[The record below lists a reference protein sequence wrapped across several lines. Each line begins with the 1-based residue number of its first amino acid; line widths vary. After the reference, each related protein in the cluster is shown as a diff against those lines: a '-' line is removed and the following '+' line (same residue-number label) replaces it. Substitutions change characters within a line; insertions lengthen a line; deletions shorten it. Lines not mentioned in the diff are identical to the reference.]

1 MALKL
6 KKASSDWPDC
16 LEGGRNYR
24 VLKHH
29 AVLLSAPNRFGSRRN
44 CMALKQ
50 TRHRKSVKEG
60 NCIGLKHDRVACY
73 TKVWFGSIR
82 NCMVLKLEKM
92 FRVLHRGFGRRE
104 ITWVQTGFFRCAD
117 GFQDWKGVK
126 LQGTQTAYG
135 TGRCYNKPCEQKPT
149 PGL

>member
-16 LEGGRNYR
+16 LGGGRNYR

-60 NCIGLKHDRVACY
+60 NCIGLKHDRAACY

-82 NCMVLKLEKM
+82 NCMVLKQLVNLKYFEKIISNIQRFEGLEEGK
-92 FRVLHRGFGRRE
+92 
-104 ITWVQTGFFRCAD
+104 ITWCS
-117 GFQDWKGVK
+117 
-126 LQGTQTAYG
+126 
-135 TGRCYNKPCEQKPT
+135 NP
-149 PGL
+149 

>member
-6 KKASSDWPDC
+6 KNASSDWPDC
-16 LEGGRNYR
+16 LGGGRNYKVLKR
-24 VLKHH
+24 VWFSLARLKGLGGRGSYKVLKHH

-60 NCIGLKHDRVACY
+60 NCIGLKHDRAACY

-82 NCMVLKLEKM
+82 NCMVLK
-92 FRVLHRGFGRRE
+92 
-104 ITWVQTGFFRCAD
+104 QTGQMILCKSSFENRRNC
-117 GFQDWKGVK
+117 KVLK
-126 LQGTQTAYG
+126 
-135 TGRCYNKPCEQKPT
+135 
-149 PGL
+149 